1 MNTSMQ
7 EQLRQIRCAV
17 PKHQEQT
24 RPQSLNVHTRRW
36 VVWRKDG
43 MEYKRVCV
51 YDSLEE
57 SVWW

>member
-1 MNTSMQ
+1 MGKSMQ
-7 EQLRQIRCAV
+7 EQLQKIRCEV
-17 PKHQEQT
+17 RLLKYNEET
-24 RPQSLNVHTRRW
+24 RTNNVHTRRW

-57 SVWW
+57 V